1 LVPVLA
7 LAEQTG
13 LEPLLARVRFKA
25 SKVKSG
31 GVNPA
36 GKLGCVIAGM
46 VAGADCIDDL
56 DVIRCGGIPRLFDGV
71 YACATLGILLRE
83 FTFGY
88 TRQLASAARG
98 HPGPPR
104 RPDPDRGRGR

>member
-1 LVPVLA
+1 VWSVDAPRFDEPNLVSCAGLVPVLA

-56 DVIRCGGIPRLFDGV
+56 DVIRSGGMPRLFGGV
-71 YACATLGILLRE
+71 YVSATLGILLRE
-83 FTFGY
+83 FTFGH
-88 TRQLASAARG
+88 TR
-98 HPGPPR
+98 
-104 RPDPDRGRGR
+104 